1 MATLFVDKIDPQ
13 SGTSLEIGSS
23 GDTITIP
30 SGVTQSGVGGTN
42 TPAFLAR
49 LSSDQSVSNGTS
61 TKVLLDQTVY
71 DTASAFAS
79 NKFTV
84 PSGQNGTYVL
94 YFSVDINAAAVSV
107 VQYVQANIRKNGSNI
122 TNPSGLDFRN
132 NYGGYAN
139 QITCTIAIPLV
150 ATDYIEL
157 YMDQAQTSGTPTVL
171 GSSTNRT
178 YLGGYKL
185 IT

>member
-1 MATLFVDKIDPQ
+1 MASIIKANELQDFGGNSILTSDG
-13 SGTSLEIGSS
+13 SGN
-23 GDTITIP
+23 
-30 SGVTQSGVGGTN
+30 VTVNAAAMKN
-42 TPAFLAR
+42 TPAFLAI
-49 LSSDQSVSNGTS
+49 LSANQSVSNGTS
-61 TKVLLDQTVY
+61 TKVLLDTTVY
-71 DTASAFAS
+71 DTSSAFAS

-84 PSGQNGTYVL
+84 PSGENGTYL
-94 YFSVDINAAAVSV
+94 FYFSVDINAGNHSI

-157 YMDQAQTSGTPTVL
+157 YMDQAQTTGSPTVL
-171 GSSTNRT
+171 GSSLPYRT

-185 IT
+185 IGA